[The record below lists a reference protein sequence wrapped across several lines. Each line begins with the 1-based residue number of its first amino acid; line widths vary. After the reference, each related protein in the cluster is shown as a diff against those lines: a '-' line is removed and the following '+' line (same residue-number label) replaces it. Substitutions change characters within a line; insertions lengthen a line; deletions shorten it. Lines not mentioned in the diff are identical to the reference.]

1 MIIAKFSKFFS
12 RSPHPAPL
20 HAPSLCSTTYGKTL
34 SIVALATA
42 AFGVSLYGASL
53 IIGPAHAAPQEPQEQ
68 LQELKNYTPPPMFTS
83 DEALPTL
90 DQDDEATAESETA
103 PATAP
108 NLAVPSTLPATTT
121 ADTSVAPPMTSSPVT
136 SAAPSTV
143 TDPPRVKIIS
153 TSNKTYDA
161 IPRATIT
168 TIPAPIAN
176 SATATPT
183 ITGATPTT
191 TTPTTTGGKIS
202 PNPIQTTPPKSP
214 ETPAIKPSE
223 KIYDAPPKEWINSKE
238 DRTAGMAQHPP
249 INQSRND
256 DPQINLSS
264 SKTPIEP
271 LIESL
276 APSENLPNLSPE
288 DLLSHPAENNH
299 VLTLR
304 ADPQDSLP
312 TPTPLPTPVPS
323 VLPAPTKNLSTTPA
337 PINIPRS
344 AATYTATNTPL
355 STPPTTKT
363 PTKADLQ
370 PLAETAP
377 PVPDHKPTTLPKT
390 SPAKP
395 AAVKPATSK
404 ISPPKT
410 DSKAIDS
417 KNTNSKTSPPQTT
430 HEKINKDAKS
440 VEPVKAQEP
449 PKSADK
455 ATITTSKAPEL
466 APVTAPATVPVITA
480 PQPPSQAPIPTTNI
494 SPLDQFS
501 LEFSPGSTDL
511 TADQRELLLQNV
523 IKTLTQDSALR
534 VQILSYASRMDG
546 AESSA
551 RRVSLSRALAVRS
564 YLLENKITPSRIDV
578 RALSD
583 NTTETP
589 ADRMDLEFTK

>member
-12 RSPHPAPL
+12 RSLHAAPL
-20 HAPSLCSTTYGKTL
+20 RAPSLCGPSLCRATYGTML
-34 SIVALATA
+34 SIVALTTA
-42 AFGVSLYGASL
+42 AFGMSLYGASL
-53 IIGPAHAAPQEPQEQ
+53 SIGPAHAASQTAPQEAQEP

-83 DEALPTL
+83 DDAPNP
-90 DQDDEATAESETA
+90 DQDDEGPRESATA
-103 PATAP
+103 PATAS
-108 NLAVPSTLPATTT
+108 NLGMPAT
-121 ADTSVAPPMTSSPVT
+121 SPPTI
-136 SAAPSTV
+136 AEQ
-143 TDPPRVKIIS
+143 PRVKIIS

-176 SATATPT
+176 SGTATPT
-183 ITGATPTT
+183 IPPTPPISAAIPTT
-191 TTPTTTGGKIS
+191 TAPMGEKIS
-202 PNPIQTTPPKSP
+202 SPKLAAESTEKSTQSSAPKSP

-223 KIYDAPPKEWINSKE
+223 KIYDAPPKEWINTEE

-249 INQSRND
+249 LNQSKND
-256 DPQINLSS
+256 DPQINPTSPKTPTAPVVEPIVESASESTIKSPESLPS
-264 SKTPIEP
+264 SK
-271 LIESL
+271 
-276 APSENLPNLSPE
+276 NLPNLSPE

-312 TPTPLPTPVPS
+312 IPTQLPTPLPTPVKASMQAPVPS
-323 VLPAPTKNLSTTPA
+323 AQPAPSKNLSA
-337 PINIPRS
+337 S
-344 AATYTATNTPL
+344 
-355 STPPTTKT
+355 STPPSV
-363 PTKADLQ
+363 TKAVTPK
-370 PLAETAP
+370 PLTETAP
-377 PVPDHKPTTLPKT
+377 PVPDHKPASLPKT
-390 SPAKP
+390 LPAKPTAPKP
-395 AAVKPATSK
+395 AAVKPAISK

-417 KNTNSKTSPPQTT
+417 KAIDSKNTNSKTAAPITPPATPP
-430 HEKINKDAKS
+430 A
-440 VEPVKAQEP
+440 AQP
-449 PKSADK
+449 AAQPA
-455 ATITTSKAPEL
+455 
-466 APVTAPATVPVITA
+466 APAATPPIVTA
-480 PQPPSQAPIPTTNI
+480 PQPPSQAPIQTTNI
-494 SPLDQFS
+494 SSLDQFS
-501 LEFSPGSTDL
+501 LEFSPGATDL

-564 YLLENKITPSRIDV
+564 YLLENKIAPSRIDV